1 MAVPKIRIKDF
12 ESEWM
17 SGIIGNIS
25 NSFSGGTPTAG
36 NHNYYGGNIPFIRS
50 GEIHSDKTELF
61 LTEEGL
67 NSSSAKLVDKGNI
80 LYALY
85 GATSGEVDV
94 SKIGGAINQAI
105 LAILPKDNINKYFL
119 CYLLQNKK
127 EHIVNSLIQGGQGN
141 LSGALIKSY
150 LVNFADIT
158 EQEAISN
165 YFQSLD
171 LLIEATGKKIATLKQ
186 TKQASLQS
194 MIPQEGATKP
204 RVRFKGFTDEWKNIE
219 LSELFDFYK
228 GRGLSKE
235 KLNSKGQ
242 FNCILYG
249 EIFTKYDFVV
259 NDCISKTDIQ
269 EGFPSV
275 CGDIIMPGS
284 TTTSGID
291 LAKAVYVPFNEVL
304 YGGDIIVLRPKIPK
318 YINSFFIATLISCI
332 NRENI
337 AMVSQ
342 GTTIVH
348 LHAHNIAGLIYLIPS
363 VEEQAKI
370 AEYFSNLDKQIFIQ
384 EQRLDKLKQIKSAC
398 LKNMFV

>member
-17 SGIIGNIS
+17 SDIIGNIS

-158 EQEAISN
+158 EQEAIAD

-171 LLIEATGKKIATLKQ
+171 LLIEATDKKIATLKQ
-186 TKQASLQS
+186 TKQACLQS
-194 MIPQEGATKP
+194 MFPQEGETKP
-204 RVRFKGFTDEWKNIE
+204 RVRFKGFTDEWECCKVKDICKHEASNISQNTLGINE
-219 LSELFDFYK
+219 GIYPIFGASGYIQNVGFYHQSQEYIGVVK
-228 GRGLSKE
+228 DGSGVGRLGLYPAFS
-235 KLNSKGQ
+235 S
-242 FNCILYG
+242 ILGTMHYLLPQ
-249 EIFTKYDFVV
+249 K
-259 NDCISKTDIQ
+259 KT
-269 EGFPSV
+269 
-275 CGDIIMPGS
+275 
-284 TTTSGID
+284 
-291 LAKAVYVPFNEVL
+291 
-304 YGGDIIVLRPKIPK
+304 
-318 YINSFFIATLISCI
+318 
-332 NRENI
+332 NI
-337 AMVSQ
+337 AF
-342 GTTIVH
+342 IY
-348 LHAHNIAGLIYLIPS
+348 NILQTKNLSSLVTGSSIPHIYFKDYAEYEVFVPS
-363 VEEQAKI
+363 LEEQKQI
-370 AEYFSNLDKQIFIQ
+370 ANYFSNLDKQISIQ
-384 EQRLDKLKQIKSAC
+384 EQRLEKLKQIKSAC

>member
-17 SGIIGNIS
+17 SDIIGNIS

-158 EQEAISN
+158 EQEAIAN

-171 LLIEATGKKIATLKQ
+171 SLIEATDKKIATLKQ

-194 MIPQEGATKP
+194 MFPQEGETKP
-204 RVRFKGFTDEWKNIE
+204 RVRFKGFADEWEKTE
-219 LSELFDFYK
+219 LSEITTIKK
-228 GRGLSKE
+228 GEQINKSELTNDGKYYV
-235 KLNSKGQ
+235 LNGGMLPSGYT
-242 FNCILYG
+242 NEYNTLENTISISEGGNSCG
-249 EIFTKYDFVV
+249 FV
-259 NDCISKTDIQ
+259 
-269 EGFPSV
+269 F
-275 CGDIIMPGS
+275 
-284 TTTSGID
+284 
-291 LAKAVYVPFNEVL
+291 FNEQKFWS
-304 YGGDIIVLRPKIPK
+304 GGHNYTLQNVKIHSYFLFAYLKGIEDFIMSKRVGSGLPNIQK
-318 YINSFFIATLISCI
+318 SALAEISVFYPTNSI
-332 NRENI
+332 
-337 AMVSQ
+337 
-342 GTTIVH
+342 
-348 LHAHNIAGLIYLIPS
+348 
-363 VEEQAKI
+363 EQEKV
-370 AEYFSNLDKQIFIQ
+370 AEYFSNLDKQISIQ
-384 EQRLDKLKQIKSAC
+384 EQRLEKLKQIKSAC